1 MSKIVLVTGASRG
14 IGLEAAK
21 HFSKEGYK
29 VIGTSRGDF
38 NLGELIGDDSA
49 ISFQLDLMSKQSIK
63 NLFADLKSQDLL
75 PSVLVNN
82 AGITKDQLFMRMKDE
97 DWDDVIETN
106 LNGLF
111 RVTKAFIKPMVKN
124 KFGRV
129 INISSVAG
137 LMGNSGQVNYSS
149 SKSAMVGFSR
159 SLAKEL
165 GSRNITS
172 NVVAPGFIET
182 DMTTF
187 LNDDEKAEV
196 SKNIPMKRFGTVE
209 DVARCIVFLASDE
222 ANYITGQTISVDG
235 GLFTVSYTHLTLPT
249 IYSV

>member
-38 NLGELIGDDSA
+38 NLGELIGDERA
-49 ISFQLDLMSKQSIK
+49 ISAQLDLMSKESIK
-63 NLFADLKSQDLL
+63 NLFAELKSEDLL

-82 AGITKDQLFMRMKDE
+82 AGITKDQLFLRMKDE

-187 LNDDEKAEV
+187 LNDDEKVEV
-196 SKNIPMKRFGTVE
+196 SKNIPMKRFGTVQ
-209 DVARCIVFLASDE
+209 DVAKCILFLASDE

-235 GLFTVSYTHLTLPT
+235 GLFMY
-249 IYSV
+249 

>member
-21 HFSKEGYK
+21 RFSKEGYK

-38 NLGELIGDDSA
+38 NLGDLIGDESA
-49 ISFQLDLMSKQSIK
+49 ISAQLDLMSKESIK
-63 NLFADLKSQDLL
+63 KLFEDLKSEDLL

-82 AGITKDQLFMRMKDE
+82 AGITKDQLFLRMKDE

-187 LNDDEKAEV
+187 LNDDEKVEV
-196 SKNIPMKRFGTVE
+196 SRNIPMKRFGTVQ
-209 DVARCIVFLASDE
+209 DVAKCIVFLASDE

-235 GLFTVSYTHLTLPT
+235 GLFMY
-249 IYSV
+249 

>member
-1 MSKIVLVTGASRG
+1 MNKIVLVTGASRG
-14 IGLEAAK
+14 IGLEVAK
-21 HFSKEGYK
+21 LFSKEGYK

-38 NLGELIGDDSA
+38 NLGYLIGDSSA
-49 ISFQLDLMSKQSIK
+49 MSVQLDLMSKESI
-63 NLFADLKSQDLL
+63 NDLFEVLKSKDNL
-75 PSVLVNN
+75 PSVLINN
-82 AGITKDQLFMRMKDE
+82 AGITKDQLFLRMKDK
-97 DWDDVIETN
+97 DWDEVIETN

-187 LNDDEKAEV
+187 LNDDDKIEV

-209 DVARCIVFLASDE
+209 DVAKCIVFLASDN
-222 ANYITGQTISVDG
+222 ANYITGQIISVDG
-235 GLFTVSYTHLTLPT
+235 GLFMY
-249 IYSV
+249 

>member
-1 MSKIVLVTGASRG
+1 
-14 IGLEAAK
+14 
-21 HFSKEGYK
+21 
-29 VIGTSRGDF
+29 
-38 NLGELIGDDSA
+38 
-49 ISFQLDLMSKQSIK
+49 
-63 NLFADLKSQDLL
+63 
-75 PSVLVNN
+75 
-82 AGITKDQLFMRMKDE
+82 MKDE

-165 GSRNITS
+165 GSRNVTS

-187 LNDDEKAEV
+187 LNDD
-196 SKNIPMKRFGTVE
+196 
-209 DVARCIVFLASDE
+209 
-222 ANYITGQTISVDG
+222 
-235 GLFTVSYTHLTLPT
+235 
-249 IYSV
+249 

>member
-1 MSKIVLVTGASRG
+1 MSKIVLITGASRG

-29 VIGTSRGDF
+29 VIGSSRGDF
-38 NLGELIGDDSA
+38 NLGELIGDESA
-49 ISFQLDLMSKQSIK
+49 ISVQLDLMSKESIK
-63 NLFADLKSQDLL
+63 NLFADLKSEDLL

-82 AGITKDQLFMRMKDE
+82 AGITKDQLFLRMKDE

-187 LNDDEKAEV
+187 LNDDEKVEV
-196 SKNIPMKRFGTVE
+196 SKNIPMKRFGTVQ
-209 DVARCIVFLASDE
+209 DVAKCIVFLASDE

-235 GLFTVSYTHLTLPT
+235 GLFMY
-249 IYSV
+249 

>member
-1 MSKIVLVTGASRG
+1 MNKIVLVTGASRG
-14 IGLEAAK
+14 IGLEVAK
-21 HFSKEGYK
+21 LFSKEGYK

-38 NLGELIGDDSA
+38 NLGDLIGDSSA
-49 ISFQLDLMSKQSIK
+49 MSVQLDLMSKESI
-63 NLFADLKSQDLL
+63 NDLFESLKSKDIL
-75 PSVLVNN
+75 PSVLINN
-82 AGITKDQLFMRMKDE
+82 AGITKDQLFLRMKDK
-97 DWDDVIETN
+97 DWDEVIETN

-187 LNDDEKAEV
+187 LNDDDKIEV

-209 DVARCIVFLASDE
+209 DVAKCIVFLASDN
-222 ANYITGQTISVDG
+222 ANYITGQIISVDG
-235 GLFTVSYTHLTLPT
+235 GLFMY
-249 IYSV
+249 

>member
-38 NLGELIGDDSA
+38 NLDELIEDDSA
-49 ISFQLDLMSKQSIK
+49 ISVQLDLMSKQSIK

-235 GLFTVSYTHLTLPT
+235 GLFMY
-249 IYSV
+249 

>member
-29 VIGTSRGDF
+29 VVGTSRGDF

-49 ISFQLDLMSKQSIK
+49 ISVQLDLMSKESIK
-63 NLFADLKSQDLL
+63 NLFADLKSEDLL

-82 AGITKDQLFMRMKDE
+82 AGITKDQLFLRMKDE

-187 LNDDEKAEV
+187 LNDDEKVEV
-196 SKNIPMKRFGTVE
+196 SKNIPMKRFGTVQ
-209 DVARCIVFLASDE
+209 DVAKCIVFLASDE

-235 GLFTVSYTHLTLPT
+235 GLFMY
-249 IYSV
+249 

>member
-1 MSKIVLVTGASRG
+1 MNKIVLITGASRG
-14 IGLEAAK
+14 IGLETAK
-21 HFSKEGYK
+21 LFAKSGYQ
-29 VIGTSRGDF
+29 VIGTSRSEFDLGD
-38 NLGELIGDDSA
+38 LIKNTNA
-49 ISFQLDLMSKQSIK
+49 KSFQLDLMSKSSIK
-63 NLFADLKSQDLL
+63 ELFSDLKSEDLL

-82 AGITKDQLFMRMKDE
+82 AGITKDQLFLRMKDE

-149 SKSAMVGFSR
+149 SKSAIIGFSR

-187 LNDDEKAEV
+187 LNDEEKFEV
-196 SKNIPMKRFGTVE
+196 SKNIPMKRFGNVD
-209 DVARCIVFLASDE
+209 DVAKCILFLASDE
-222 ANYITGQTISVDG
+222 ANYITGQSISVDG
-235 GLFTVSYTHLTLPT
+235 GLFMY
-249 IYSV
+249 

>member
-1 MSKIVLVTGASRG
+1 MNKIVLVTGASRG

-21 HFSKEGYK
+21 QFSKVGYK

-49 ISFQLDLMSKQSIK
+49 ISVKLDLMLKESIK
-63 NLFADLKSQDLL
+63 NLFADLKSKDLL
-75 PSVLVNN
+75 PAVLVNN
-82 AGITKDQLFMRMKDE
+82 AGITKDQLFLRMKDE
-97 DWDDVIETN
+97 DWDDVMETN

-172 NVVAPGFIET
+172 NVIAPGFIET

-187 LNDDEKAEV
+187 LNDDEKVEL
-196 SKNIPMKRFGTVE
+196 SKNIPMKRFGNVE
-209 DVARCIVFLASDE
+209 DVAKCILFLASDE

-235 GLFTVSYTHLTLPT
+235 GLFMY
-249 IYSV
+249 

>member
-21 HFSKEGYK
+21 QFSKEGYK
-29 VIGTSRGDF
+29 VIGSSRGDF

-49 ISFQLDLMSKQSIK
+49 ISVKLDLMSKESIK
-63 NLFADLKSQDLL
+63 NLFADLKSKNLL
-75 PSVLVNN
+75 PAVLVNN
-82 AGITKDQLFMRMKDE
+82 AGITKDQLFLRMKDE
-97 DWDDVIETN
+97 DWDDVMETN

-111 RVTKAFIKPMVKN
+111 RVTKAFIKHMVKN

-172 NVVAPGFIET
+172 NVIAPGFIET

-187 LNDDEKAEV
+187 LNDDEKVEV

-209 DVARCIVFLASDE
+209 DVAKCILFLASDE

-235 GLFTVSYTHLTLPT
+235 GLFMY
-249 IYSV
+249 

>member
-29 VIGTSRGDF
+29 VIGSSRGDF
-38 NLGELIGDDSA
+38 NLGELIGDESA
-49 ISFQLDLMSKQSIK
+49 ISVQLDLMSKESIK
-63 NLFADLKSQDLL
+63 NLFADLKSEDLL

-82 AGITKDQLFMRMKDE
+82 AGITKDQLFLRMKDE

-172 NVVAPGFIET
+172 NVIAPGFIET

-187 LNDDEKAEV
+187 LNDDEKVEV
-196 SKNIPMKRFGTVE
+196 SKNIPMKRFGNVE
-209 DVARCIVFLASDE
+209 DVAKCILFLASDE

-235 GLFTVSYTHLTLPT
+235 GLFMY
-249 IYSV
+249 

>member
-49 ISFQLDLMSKQSIK
+49 ISVQLDLMSKQSIK

-124 KFGRV
+124 KFGRI

-187 LNDDEKAEV
+187 LNDDEKAEL

-235 GLFTVSYTHLTLPT
+235 GLFMY
-249 IYSV
+249 

>member
-29 VIGTSRGDF
+29 VIGSSRGVF
-38 NLGELIGDDSA
+38 NLGELIGDESA
-49 ISFQLDLMSKQSIK
+49 ISVQLDLMSKDSIK
-63 NLFADLKSQDLL
+63 NLFADLKSEDLL

-82 AGITKDQLFMRMKDE
+82 AGITKDQLFLRMKDE

-124 KFGRV
+124 KFGRI

-187 LNDDEKAEV
+187 LNDDEKVEV
-196 SKNIPMKRFGTVE
+196 SKNIPMKRFGTVQ
-209 DVARCIVFLASDE
+209 DVAKCIVFLASDE

-235 GLFTVSYTHLTLPT
+235 GLFMY
-249 IYSV
+249 

>member
-1 MSKIVLVTGASRG
+1 MTKIVLVTGASRG

-29 VIGTSRGDF
+29 VIGSSRGDF
-38 NLGELIGDDSA
+38 NLGELIGDESA
-49 ISFQLDLMSKQSIK
+49 ISVQLDLMSKESIK
-63 NLFADLKSQDLL
+63 NLFADLKSEDLL

-82 AGITKDQLFMRMKDE
+82 AGITKDQLFLRMKDE

-149 SKSAMVGFSR
+149 SKSAMIGFSR

-187 LNDDEKAEV
+187 LNDDEKVEV
-196 SKNIPMKRFGTVE
+196 SKNIPMKRFGTVQ
-209 DVARCIVFLASDE
+209 DVAKCIVFLASDE

-235 GLFTVSYTHLTLPT
+235 GLFMY
-249 IYSV
+249 

>member
-1 MSKIVLVTGASRG
+1 MYKRQVLVTGASRG

-38 NLGELIGDDSA
+38 NLGELIGDDRA
-49 ISFQLDLMSKQSIK
+49 ISAELDLMSKESIK
-63 NLFADLKSQDLL
+63 NLFVDLKSKDLL
-75 PSVLVNN
+75 PAVLVNN
-82 AGITKDQLFMRMKDE
+82 AGITKDQLFLRMKDE

-172 NVVAPGFIET
+172 NVIAPGFIET

-187 LNDDEKAEV
+187 LSDDEKIEV

-209 DVARCIVFLASDE
+209 DVAKCILFLASDN
-222 ANYITGQTISVDG
+222 ANYITGQIISVDG
-235 GLFTVSYTHLTLPT
+235 GLFMY
-249 IYSV
+249 

>member
-1 MSKIVLVTGASRG
+1 MNKIVLVTGASRG
-14 IGLEAAK
+14 IGLEVAK
-21 HFSKEGYK
+21 LFSKEGYK

-38 NLGELIGDDSA
+38 NLGDLIGDSSA
-49 ISFQLDLMSKQSIK
+49 MSVQLDLMSKESI
-63 NLFADLKSQDLL
+63 NDLFEVLKSKDIL
-75 PSVLVNN
+75 PSVLINN
-82 AGITKDQLFMRMKDE
+82 AGITKDQLFLRMKDK
-97 DWDDVIETN
+97 DWDEVIETN

-187 LNDDEKAEV
+187 LNDDDKIEV

-209 DVARCIVFLASDE
+209 DVAKCIVFLASDN
-222 ANYITGQTISVDG
+222 ANYITGQIISVDG
-235 GLFTVSYTHLTLPT
+235 GLFMY
-249 IYSV
+249 

>member
-38 NLGELIGDDSA
+38 NLGDLIGDESA
-49 ISFQLDLMSKQSIK
+49 ISAQLDLISKESIK
-63 NLFADLKSQDLL
+63 NLFAELKSDDLL

-82 AGITKDQLFMRMKDE
+82 AGITKDQLFLRMKDE

-124 KFGRV
+124 KFGRI

-137 LMGNSGQVNYSS
+137 LMGNSGQANYSS

-187 LNDDEKAEV
+187 LNDDEKVEV
-196 SKNIPMKRFGTVE
+196 SKNIPMRRFGTVE
-209 DVARCIVFLASDE
+209 DVAKCIVFLASDE

-235 GLFTVSYTHLTLPT
+235 GLFMY
-249 IYSV
+249 

>member
-38 NLGELIGDDSA
+38 NLGDLIGDESA
-49 ISFQLDLMSKQSIK
+49 ISAQLDLMSKESIK
-63 NLFADLKSQDLL
+63 NLFAELKSEDLL

-82 AGITKDQLFMRMKDE
+82 AGITKDQLFLRMKDE

-124 KFGRV
+124 KFGRI

-137 LMGNSGQVNYSS
+137 LMGNSGQANYSS

-187 LNDDEKAEV
+187 LNDDEKVEV
-196 SKNIPMKRFGTVE
+196 SKNIPMKRFGTVQ
-209 DVARCIVFLASDE
+209 DVAKCIVFLASDE

-235 GLFTVSYTHLTLPT
+235 GLFMY
-249 IYSV
+249 

>member
-38 NLGELIGDDSA
+38 DLGDLIGDESA
-49 ISFQLDLMSKQSIK
+49 MSAQLDLMSKESIK
-63 NLFADLKSQDLL
+63 NLFAELKSEDLL

-82 AGITKDQLFMRMKDE
+82 AGITKDQLFLRMKDE

-124 KFGRV
+124 KFGRI

-137 LMGNSGQVNYSS
+137 LMGNSGQANYSS

-187 LNDDEKAEV
+187 LNDDEKVEV

-209 DVARCIVFLASDE
+209 DVAKCIVFLASDE

-235 GLFTVSYTHLTLPT
+235 GLFMY
-249 IYSV
+249 

>member
-29 VIGTSRGDF
+29 VIGSSRGDF
-38 NLGELIGDDSA
+38 NLGELIGDESA
-49 ISFQLDLMSKQSIK
+49 ISVKLDLMSKESIQ
-63 NLFADLKSQDLL
+63 NLFADLKSEDLL

-82 AGITKDQLFMRMKDE
+82 AGITKDQLFLRMKDE

-165 GSRNITS
+165 GLSLIH
-172 NVVAPGFIET
+172 I
-182 DMTTF
+182 
-187 LNDDEKAEV
+187 
-196 SKNIPMKRFGTVE
+196 
-209 DVARCIVFLASDE
+209 
-222 ANYITGQTISVDG
+222 
-235 GLFTVSYTHLTLPT
+235 
-249 IYSV
+249 

>member
-1 MSKIVLVTGASRG
+1 MSKVVLVTGASRG

-29 VIGTSRGDF
+29 VIGTSRGNF
-38 NLGELIGDDSA
+38 NLGELIGDDGAFSA
-49 ISFQLDLMSKQSIK
+49 QLDLTSKESIK
-63 NLFADLKSQDLL
+63 NLFADLKSKDLL

-82 AGITKDQLFMRMKDE
+82 AGITKDQLFLRMKDD

-124 KFGRV
+124 KFGRI

-187 LNDDEKAEV
+187 LNDDEKADV
-196 SKNIPMKRFGTVE
+196 SKNIPMKRFGNVE
-209 DVARCIVFLASDE
+209 DVAKCIVFLASDD

-235 GLFTVSYTHLTLPT
+235 GLFMY
-249 IYSV
+249 

>member
-1 MSKIVLVTGASRG
+1 MSKVVLVTGASRG

-49 ISFQLDLMSKQSIK
+49 ISVQLDLMSKQSIK

-111 RVTKAFIKPMVKN
+111 RVTKAFIKPMVRN

-172 NVVAPGFIET
+172 NVIAPGFIET

-187 LNDDEKAEV
+187 LNDDEKVEV
-196 SKNIPMKRFGTVE
+196 SKNIQMKRIGNVE
-209 DVARCIVFLASDE
+209 DNVNGVSIPNSPLNNEINSILID
-222 ANYITGQTISVDG
+222 ISFSS
-235 GLFTVSYTHLTLPT
+235 LEIKIRSTSAE
-249 IYSV
+249 

>member
-1 MSKIVLVTGASRG
+1 MNKIVLVTGASRG

-21 HFSKEGYK
+21 HFSKDGYM
-29 VIGTSRGDF
+29 VIGSSRNDF
-38 NLGELIGDDSA
+38 NLGKLIGDDSA
-49 ISFQLDLMSKQSIK
+49 MSVQLDLMSKESIK
-63 NLFADLKSQDLL
+63 SVFADLKSKDLL

-82 AGITKDQLFMRMKDE
+82 AGITKDQLFLRMKDE

-137 LMGNSGQVNYSS
+137 LMGNSGQVNYAS
-149 SKSAMVGFSR
+149 SKSAMVGFSK

-187 LNDDEKAEV
+187 LDDNEKAKL
-196 SKNIPMKRFGTVE
+196 SNNIPMNRFGTVE
-209 DVARCIVFLASDE
+209 DVAKCIVFLASDK

-235 GLFTVSYTHLTLPT
+235 GLYM
-249 IYSV
+249 Y

>member
-1 MSKIVLVTGASRG
+1 MSKIVLITGASRG

-29 VIGTSRGDF
+29 VIGTSRGEF
-38 NLGELIGDDSA
+38 NLDELIGDDSA
-49 ISFQLDLMSKQSIK
+49 ISVQLDLVSKESIK
-63 NLFADLKSQDLL
+63 NLFADLKSEDLL

-82 AGITKDQLFMRMKDE
+82 AGITKDQIFLRMKDE

-137 LMGNSGQVNYSS
+137 LMGNSGQVNYST

-187 LNDDEKAEV
+187 LSDAEKQEV
-196 SKNIPMKRFGTVE
+196 SKNIPMKRFGSVE
-209 DVARCIVFLASDE
+209 DVAKCIVFLASDE

-235 GLFTVSYTHLTLPT
+235 GLFMY
-249 IYSV
+249 

>member
-1 MSKIVLVTGASRG
+1 MNKIVLITGASRG
-14 IGLEAAK
+14 IGLETAK
-21 HFSKEGYK
+21 IFAKSGYQ
-29 VIGTSRGDF
+29 VIGTSRSEFD
-38 NLGELIGDDSA
+38 LGGLIKNTDA
-49 ISFQLDLMSKQSIK
+49 KSFELDLMSKYSIK
-63 NLFADLKSQDLL
+63 ELFSNLKSEDLL

-82 AGITKDQLFMRMKDE
+82 AGITKDQLFLRMKDE

-124 KFGRV
+124 KFGRI

-149 SKSAMVGFSR
+149 SKSAIIGFSR

-172 NVVAPGFIET
+172 NVVAPGFIDT

-187 LNDDEKAEV
+187 LNDEEKIEV
-196 SKNIPMKRFGTVE
+196 SKNIPMKRFGNVD
-209 DVARCIVFLASDE
+209 DVAKCILFLASDE
-222 ANYITGQTISVDG
+222 ANYITGQSISVDG
-235 GLFTVSYTHLTLPT
+235 GLFMY
-249 IYSV
+249 

>member
-14 IGLEAAK
+14 IGLETAK
-21 HFSKEGYK
+21 LFSKEGYK
-29 VIGTSRGDF
+29 VIGTSRGNF
-38 NLGELIGDDSA
+38 NLGEVIEDDNA
-49 ISFQLDLMSKQSIK
+49 ISLQLDLMSKESIK
-63 NLFADLKSQDLL
+63 DLFAKLKSEDLL

-82 AGITKDQLFMRMKDE
+82 AGITKDQLFLRMKDD

-111 RVTKAFIKPMVKN
+111 RVTKAFIKPMVK
-124 KFGRV
+124 KRFGRV

-149 SKSAMVGFSR
+149 SKSVIVGFSR

-172 NVVAPGFIET
+172 NIVAPGFIDT
-182 DMTTF
+182 DMTAF
-187 LNDDEKAEV
+187 LNDDEKVEA
-196 SKNIPMKRFGTVE
+196 SKNIPMKRFGTVK
-209 DVARCIVFLASDE
+209 DVAKCILFLASDE

-235 GLFTVSYTHLTLPT
+235 GLFMY
-249 IYSV
+249 

>member
-1 MSKIVLVTGASRG
+1 MNKIVLVTGASRG

-21 HFSKEGYK
+21 HFSKEGYR

-49 ISFQLDLMSKQSIK
+49 ISVQLDLMSKQSIK
-63 NLFADLKSQDLL
+63 NLFTDLKSQDLL

-82 AGITKDQLFMRMKDE
+82 AGITKDQLFLRMKDE

-187 LNDDEKAEV
+187 LSVDEKVGV

-209 DVARCIVFLASDE
+209 DVAKCIVFLASDE

-235 GLFTVSYTHLTLPT
+235 GLFMY
-249 IYSV
+249 

>member
-1 MSKIVLVTGASRG
+1 MSRIVLVTGASRG

-21 HFSKEGYK
+21 HFSKDGYQ
-29 VIGTSRGDF
+29 VIGTSRSNF

-49 ISFQLDLMSKQSIK
+49 ISVELDLMSKESIK
-63 NLFADLKSQDLL
+63 NLFADLKSKDLL
-75 PSVLVNN
+75 PAVLVNN
-82 AGITKDQLFMRMKDE
+82 AGITKDQLFLRMKDE

-187 LNDDEKAEV
+187 LSDDEKVEV

-209 DVARCIVFLASDE
+209 DVAKCILFLASDE

-235 GLFTVSYTHLTLPT
+235 GLFMY
-249 IYSV
+249 

>member
-38 NLGELIGDDSA
+38 NLGELIGDNRA
-49 ISFQLDLMSKQSIK
+49 ISVKLDLMSKESIK
-63 NLFADLKSQDLL
+63 NLFVDLKSKDLL
-75 PSVLVNN
+75 PAVLVNN
-82 AGITKDQLFMRMKDE
+82 AGITKDQLFLRMKDE

-124 KFGRV
+124 KFGRI

-172 NVVAPGFIET
+172 NVIAPGFIET

-187 LNDDEKAEV
+187 LNDDEKVEV
-196 SKNIPMKRFGTVE
+196 SKNIPMKRFGNVE
-209 DVARCIVFLASDE
+209 DVAKCILFLASDE

-235 GLFTVSYTHLTLPT
+235 GLFMY
-249 IYSV
+249 

>member
-14 IGLEAAK
+14 IGLEVAK

-49 ISFQLDLMSKQSIK
+49 ISVQLDLMSKESIK

-82 AGITKDQLFMRMKDE
+82 AGITKDQLFLRMKDE

-187 LNDDEKAEV
+187 LNDDEKVEV
-196 SKNIPMKRFGTVE
+196 SKNIPMKRFGTVG
-209 DVARCIVFLASDE
+209 DVAKCIVFLASDE

-235 GLFTVSYTHLTLPT
+235 GLFMY
-249 IYSV
+249 

>member
-21 HFSKEGYK
+21 RFSKEGYK

-38 NLGELIGDDSA
+38 NLGDLIGDESA
-49 ISFQLDLMSKQSIK
+49 ISAQLDLMSKESIK
-63 NLFADLKSQDLL
+63 SLFVDLKSENLL

-82 AGITKDQLFMRMKDE
+82 AGITKDQLFLRMKDE

-187 LNDDEKAEV
+187 LNDDEKVEV
-196 SKNIPMKRFGTVE
+196 SKNIPMKRFGTVQ
-209 DVARCIVFLASDE
+209 DVAKCIVFLASDE

-235 GLFTVSYTHLTLPT
+235 GLFMY
-249 IYSV
+249 

>member
-21 HFSKEGYK
+21 HFSKDGYK
-29 VIGTSRGDF
+29 VIGSSRGDF
-38 NLGELIGDDSA
+38 NLGELIGDESA
-49 ISFQLDLMSKQSIK
+49 ISVQLDLMSKESIK
-63 NLFADLKSQDLL
+63 NLFANLKSEDLL

-82 AGITKDQLFMRMKDE
+82 AGITKDQLFLRMKDE

-187 LNDDEKAEV
+187 LNDDEKVEV

-209 DVARCIVFLASDE
+209 DVAKCIVFLASDE

-235 GLFTVSYTHLTLPT
+235 GLFMY
-249 IYSV
+249 

>member
-29 VIGTSRGDF
+29 VIGSSRGDF
-38 NLGELIGDDSA
+38 NLGELIGDESA
-49 ISFQLDLMSKQSIK
+49 ISVQLDLMSKESIK
-63 NLFADLKSQDLL
+63 NLFADLKSEDLL

-82 AGITKDQLFMRMKDE
+82 AGITKDQLFLRMKDE

-111 RVTKAFIKPMVKN
+111 RITKAFIKPMVKN

-137 LMGNSGQVNYSS
+137 LMGNAGQVNYSS

-187 LNDDEKAEV
+187 LNDDEKVEV
-196 SKNIPMKRFGTVE
+196 SKNIPMRRFGTVE
-209 DVARCIVFLASDE
+209 DVAKCIVFLASDE

-235 GLFTVSYTHLTLPT
+235 GLFMY
-249 IYSV
+249 

>member
-49 ISFQLDLMSKQSIK
+49 ISVELDLMSKESIK
-63 NLFADLKSQDLL
+63 NLFADLKSEDLL

-82 AGITKDQLFMRMKDE
+82 AGITKDQLFLRMKDE

-137 LMGNSGQVNYSS
+137 LMGNSGQINYSS

-187 LNDDEKAEV
+187 LNDNEKIEV

-209 DVARCIVFLASDE
+209 DVAKCIVFLASDE

-235 GLFTVSYTHLTLPT
+235 GLFMY
-249 IYSV
+249 

>member
-38 NLGELIGDDSA
+38 SLGELIGDDSA
-49 ISFQLDLMSKQSIK
+49 ISAQLDLMSKESIK
-63 NLFADLKSQDLL
+63 NLFADLKSEDLI
-75 PSVLVNN
+75 PSVIVNN
-82 AGITKDQLFMRMKDE
+82 AGITKDQLYLRMKDE
-97 DWDDVIETN
+97 DWDDGIETN

-124 KFGRV
+124 KFGRI

-187 LNDDEKAEV
+187 LNDDEKVKV
-196 SKNIPMKRFGTVE
+196 SKNIPMKRFGTFQ
-209 DVARCIVFLASDE
+209 DVAKCIVFLASDK
-222 ANYITGQTISVDG
+222 ANYITGQIISVDG
-235 GLFTVSYTHLTLPT
+235 GLFMY
-249 IYSV
+249 

>member
-29 VIGTSRGDF
+29 VIGSSRGDF
-38 NLGELIGDDSA
+38 NLGELIGDESA
-49 ISFQLDLMSKQSIK
+49 ISVQLDLMSKESIK
-63 NLFADLKSQDLL
+63 NLFADLKSEDLL

-82 AGITKDQLFMRMKDE
+82 AGITKDQLFLRMKDE

-149 SKSAMVGFSR
+149 SKSAMIGFSR

-187 LNDDEKAEV
+187 LNDEEKIEV
-196 SKNIPMKRFGTVE
+196 SKNIPMKRFGTVQ
-209 DVARCIVFLASDE
+209 DVAKCIVFLASDE

-235 GLFTVSYTHLTLPT
+235 GLFMY
-249 IYSV
+249 

>member
-49 ISFQLDLMSKQSIK
+49 VSVQLDLMSKQSIK
-63 NLFADLKSQDLL
+63 NLFADLKSEDLL

-82 AGITKDQLFMRMKDE
+82 AGITKDQLFLRMKDE

-187 LNDDEKAEV
+187 LNDDEKVEV
-196 SKNIPMKRFGTVE
+196 SKNIPMKRFGTVQ
-209 DVARCIVFLASDE
+209 DVAKCIVFLASDE

-235 GLFTVSYTHLTLPT
+235 GLFMY
-249 IYSV
+249 

>member
-1 MSKIVLVTGASRG
+1 MSKVVLVTGASRG

-49 ISFQLDLMSKQSIK
+49 ISVQLDLMSKQSIK

-187 LNDDEKAEV
+187 LNDDDKAEV

-235 GLFTVSYTHLTLPT
+235 GLFMY
-249 IYSV
+249 